1 MDQIP
6 LERSWMDRG
15 FDDRMESLRD
25 SPGSPSKTDLFQEA
39 GPGGPLE
46 ELEGQ
51 GEGNLSSAGSLNTSL
66 QQSLSV
72 EMMEMVPT
80 GSPNPSLE
88 LSQVASSQESA
99 ERARPLS
106 SQFSIE
112 DFCCTP
118 QSHAAGDQGTLEE
131 EVPRTASGP
140 TMRSPSA
147 SFQPQQPRRADFQL
161 SLLPYR
167 AGRKAAFGRLPALGR
182 LPCRSVSPIVEIV
195 DPGSELDSLGIY
207 RRRQRVKKTET
218 SARRPATGPGFQV
231 SAAAFCPFP
240 PACSFPAL
248 GPGLQILP
256 LSLGRSEEPLPTR
269 ETRFLERHLECP
281 YHTSPNMWPGA
292 KWPRGWE
299 REAEMLEE
307 LWVGRSRIPP
317 QGLDPHRLPYSEPR
331 ILEATS
337 QVTWKPLLQPE
348 ALKLVPGVSMW
359 KPTTQVQL
367 SSGTPQEEDKEG
379 RTSPPIE

>member
-15 FDDRMESLRD
+15 FDEQMESLRD
-25 SPGSPSKTDLFQEA
+25 TPGSPPKTDLFQEA

-72 EMMEMVPT
+72 EMVPT

-99 ERARPLS
+99 ERARPHS

-112 DFCCTP
+112 DFYCTP
-118 QSHAAGDQGTLEE
+118 LSQAAGDQGTLEE
-131 EVPRTASGP
+131 VPRTALGP
-140 TMRSPSA
+140 TMLSHFA
-147 SFQPQQPRRADFQL
+147 SFQPQEPWRTVFQP
-161 SLLPYR
+161 SVLPYR
-167 AGRKAAFGRLPALGR
+167 AGRQAAAWGRLPALGR

-195 DPGSELDSLGIY
+195 DPGSKADSLGIY

-218 SARRPATGPGFQV
+218 SARRPATGPSFGV
-231 SAAAFCPFP
+231 SVAAFCPLP
-240 PACSFPAL
+240 PTCSFPAL

-256 LSLGRSEEPLPTR
+256 LSVGQSEEPLLTP
-269 ETRFLERHLECP
+269 ENRFLEPHLERPCRA
-281 YHTSPNMWPGA
+281 SPNMWPGA

-307 LWVGRSRIPP
+307 LWAGRSRIPP

-331 ILEATS
+331 IREATS
-337 QVTWKPLLQPE
+337 QVMWKPLLQPE

-359 KPTTQVQL
+359 KPTTRELL
-367 SSGTPQEEDKEG
+367 SSDTPQEEDKEG
-379 RTSPPIE
+379 CTSPPTE